1 MEDRVIQVARTWIG
15 TRFHHQGRTKGV
27 GVDCIGLIV
36 GVAKELGLEVVD
48 RVDYARE
55 PSNGELEK
63 ALAKYLTP
71 CELKVGA
78 VALFKLDKEPQHVGI
93 IGALSIEHGAWNYSL
108 IHAYAQAR
116 KVVEHGLDDFW
127 KARLVGCFGYR
138 VDKS

>member
-1 MEDRVIQVARTWIG
+1 MGLQDYEIMRCARSWIG

-36 GVAKELGLEVVD
+36 GVAKELGLEVED
-48 RVDYARE
+48 RTDYSRE
-55 PSNGELEK
+55 PSNGELKK
-63 ALAKYLTP
+63 ALIKYLVP

-93 IGALSIEHGAWNYSL
+93 IGASCMVHGAWNYSL

-116 KVVEHGLDDFW
+116 KVVQHGLDDFW
-127 KARLVGCFGYR
+127 KARLVGCFGF
-138 VDKS
+138 K

>member
-1 MEDRVIQVARTWIG
+1 MEDKIIEIARSWIG

-36 GVAKELGLEVVD
+36 GVAKELGLEVED
-48 RVDYARE
+48 RTDYARE

-63 ALAKYLTP
+63 ALMKYLTP

-78 VALFKLDKEPQHVGI
+78 VALFKLDKEPQHVGL
-93 IGALSIEHGAWNYSL
+93 IGFRIQDSGDRVLTL

-116 KVVEHGLDDFW
+116 KVVEHGLDDLW
-127 KARLVGCFGYR
+127 KARLVGCC
-138 VDKS
+138 SII